1 MTPAESKIATLSA
14 RIKSLEKTIQRQR
27 ADLGNKD
34 LKIERLTRENIE
46 RRRILRN
53 ALDGQ
58 AGWEVDARAELD
70 TRPRR

>member
-1 MTPAESKIATLSA
+1 MTPAEAKIA
-14 RIKSLEKTIQRQR
+14 SLTAEIAKLQRTIQRQR
-27 ADLGNKD
+27 TDLGNKD

-58 AGWEVDARAELD
+58 AGWELDARAELD
-70 TRPRR
+70 MRGKR

>member
-1 MTPAESKIATLSA
+1 MTPAEAKIATLTAEISKLQ
-14 RIKSLEKTIQRQR
+14 RTIQRQR
-27 ADLGNKD
+27 TDLGNKD

>member
-1 MTPAESKIATLSA
+1 MTPAEAKIAALTAEVAKLQRA
-14 RIKSLEKTIQRQR
+14 MQRQR
-27 ADLGNKD
+27 TDLGNKD
-34 LKIERLTRENIE
+34 LKIERLTKENIE

-70 TRPRR
+70 MRGEK